1 MQTKLR
7 GESDHDMPER
17 RNIPRPDF
25 KTAVRHDGES
35 VGVALIGELDM
46 AACFKLEAEIDRLL
60 AGHEVRRLVLD
71 LDELTFVDSAG
82 LGALLAIRDRTQELG
97 IEMLLV
103 NPSDPVRRTLDLSG
117 TAAVFRD

>member
-7 GESDHDMPER
+7 GDSDHDMPEH
-17 RNIPRPDF
+17 RNIARPDF

-71 LDELTFVDSAG
+71 LAELTFVDSAG

-117 TAAVFRD
+117 TASVFRY